1 MNEENEIQGTS
12 GTPRGFDEMDLAEP
26 ILQAVRKAG
35 YETPSPIQECAIPP
49 LLEGNDLLGVAQTG
63 TGKTAAF
70 SLPLLS
76 RMDESVK
83 GAQILVLAPTRELA
97 LQVAEAM
104 EGFAENLPELRVVA
118 VYGGTGYGEQIKE
131 FKRGA
136 QVVVGTP
143 GRIMDHIE
151 KGYLK
156 LDHLK
161 ALVLDE
167 ADEMLS
173 MGFIDDIKWIL
184 EHTPSER
191 QTALFSATMPKPI
204 QRLAENYLRD
214 PVKITIK
221 VKAENS
227 PNIRQRFIKV
237 RQYEKR
243 EMMLRLLEIEKF
255 DALLIFAR
263 TKNATMEIAEI
274 LQGKGYP
281 AEPLNGDMPQSLREK
296 TVDRLKRG
304 KINVLVAT
312 DVAARGLDVDRISH
326 VLNYDAPFDLESYTH
341 RIGRTGRAGREG
353 DAIIFVTGKE
363 VRMLKAIER
372 TLKVPCDEFVFP
384 TLEEMN
390 ERREEEFFARIE
402 EGMKANLGD
411 YRKAL
416 QRFIEESGK
425 DLLDISASLA
435 YLAGGKKPLLYESMP
450 NVSSKRSRREDRRE
464 RGERKEFSSREGDR
478 SARKSFRDDHLQSY
492 RIEVGEFH
500 GAQKGDIV
508 GAIANEVGLDP
519 QHMGK
524 IRMFKDHSFID
535 LPKDMPPEI
544 FEALKTVWVQGHQ
557 MKISVDK
564 GRSRSGGKGGK
575 FKKNFGKGGKNFG
588 NKKDFKKKSKPR
600 FRT

>member
-1 MNEENEIQGTS
+1 MTQDIEIQEAS
-12 GTPRGFDEMDLAEP
+12 ATPKSFEDMGLAEP

-35 YETPSPIQECAIPP
+35 YETPSPIQECSIPP
-49 LLEGNDLLGVAQTG
+49 ILEGRDLLGVAQTG

-76 RMDESVK
+76 RLDESVR

-104 EGFAENLPELRVVA
+104 EGFAENLSQLRVVA

-136 QVVVGTP
+136 QIVVGTP

-156 LDHLK
+156 LDHLQTV
-161 ALVLDE
+161 VLDE

-184 EHTPSER
+184 EHTPAER

-204 QRLAENYLRD
+204 QRLAENYMQD

-227 PNIRQRFIKV
+227 PNIRQHFIKV
-237 RQYEKR
+237 RQHEKR
-243 EMMLRLLEIEKF
+243 DMLLKLLEIEKF
-255 DALLIFAR
+255 DAMLIFAR
-263 TKNATMEIAEI
+263 TKNATMEIAEK

-281 AEPLNGDMPQSLREK
+281 AEPLNGDMPQNLREK

-312 DVAARGLDVDRISH
+312 DVAARGLDVDRITH

-353 DAIIFVTGKE
+353 DAIIFVTNKE
-363 VRMLKAIER
+363 MRMLKAIER
-372 TLKVPCDEFVFP
+372 TLKVPCAEYIFP

-390 ERREEEFFARIE
+390 ERREEEFFNRIE
-402 EGMKANLGD
+402 EGMKGELGD

-416 QRFIEESGK
+416 QRLVEETSK
-425 DLLDISASLA
+425 DTLDIAAALA
-435 YLAGGKKPLLYESMP
+435 FLAAGKKPLFYDSMP
-450 NVSSKRSRREDRRE
+450 KIESKRARREDRRD
-464 RGERKEFSSREGDR
+464 RDRGDR
-478 SARKSFRDDHLQSY
+478 GDYNSRDDGRSERKSFRDDHLQSY

-519 QHMGK
+519 RSVGK

-535 LPKDMPPEI
+535 LPQDMPKEI
-544 FEALKTVWVQGHQ
+544 LDALKTVWVQGHQ
-557 MKISVDK
+557 MNISIDK
-564 GRSRSGGKGGK
+564 GR
-575 FKKNFGKGGKNFG
+575 
-588 NKKDFKKKSKPR
+588 PR
-600 FRT
+600 P